1 MFKQEVYGGLAST
14 RAVDTNILDKDI
26 VVLVGKNPASNFKE
40 SKKINQFLPIYMQ
53 NTVVTQQLNEVIIKW
68 ECWNINNDLY
78 CCYYIVTEYFYDD
91 NIYTT
96 TVNTCRCDNNVNVT
110 LRVSR
115 LKTG

>member
-1 MFKQEVYGGLAST
+1 
-14 RAVDTNILDKDI
+14 
-26 VVLVGKNPASNFKE
+26 
-40 SKKINQFLPIYMQ
+40 MQ

-68 ECWNINNDLY
+68 ECWNINNDLC

-96 TVNTCRCDNNVNVT
+96 TVITCQCNNNVNVT

-115 LKTG
+115 LKTGIYLIKISR